1 MPATR
6 RRKVI
11 ATMDKICFLN
21 LTSTFDKH
29 DLIAAK
35 RQFFEGLVY
44 YRATSKRT
52 WTAIH
57 FNEQKFTRVAGTIFH
72 ELLSL
77 KRLRDIQA
85 LIFDHNTLPT
95 IPTVLQVLDTEQVAL
110 LGDDL
115 LGPAMQPMS
124 SSLEYIAAAWAG
136 MKNTSHR
143 KMLYLW
149 DHYLNF
155 QKQIGLVQELYR
167 KDRNI
172 LENLRMRSGRALK
185 VSGSRWDITATI
197 TDYLLSVTT
206 ASDENRDEISRT
218 SSLLT
223 ELFAYWGKVS
233 WFSFRIKTNC
243 TKVGKQKRSSWSADC
258 LRDSSWCDWGA
269 LRAILR
275 AAWTT
280 CLGFSH
286 SWYTYLHRP
295 FSRWSTGHRS
305 SGGVQ

>member
-1 MPATR
+1 
-6 RRKVI
+6 
-11 ATMDKICFLN
+11 
-21 LTSTFDKH
+21 
-29 DLIAAK
+29 
-35 RQFFEGLVY
+35 
-44 YRATSKRT
+44 
-52 WTAIH
+52 
-57 FNEQKFTRVAGTIFH
+57 
-72 ELLSL
+72 
-77 KRLRDIQA
+77 
-85 LIFDHNTLPT
+85 
-95 IPTVLQVLDTEQVAL
+95 
-110 LGDDL
+110 
-115 LGPAMQPMS
+115 
-124 SSLEYIAAAWAG
+124 

-258 LRDSSWCDWGA
+258 LRDSS
-269 LRAILR
+269 
-275 AAWTT
+275 
-280 CLGFSH
+280 
-286 SWYTYLHRP
+286 
-295 FSRWSTGHRS
+295 
-305 SGGVQ
+305 